1 MAVARGEGCRR
12 RRTGLRAGS
21 SRRTGRPRRRRGAG
35 LLTDARACTPQVV
48 VLEKGRYTKAADL
61 SLKEREAVDSMYE
74 SGSLMTTEDAGARSG
89 RRPAAGPVA
98 AARWPPHA
106 TLAPCHQGQRATT
119 GRHMCCM
126 YGLVSTPSRSGAA
139 AACHACMPV
148 HPGAPR
154 AHAHAAAFPLPG
166 AVPGRCTTAHATCR
180 RHTPR
185 ACVRCEHPGGRDAG
199 RRHAHQLA
207 GKLPHARACAPR
219 VGLRAR
225 PDGLRVAALRP
236 RAGRRLAALR
246 RHHR

>member
-98 AARWPPHA
+98 AVRWPPHA
-106 TLAPCHQGQRATT
+106 TLRRVTRASVPLLVVTC
-119 GRHMCCM
+119 GVCM
-126 YGLVSTPSRSGAA
+126 AWSSL
-139 AACHACMPV
+139 
-148 HPGAPR
+148 HPGPAQPPHVTRACLCIMGPR
-154 AHAHAAAFPLPG
+154 AHMRTPLRSPCQ
-166 AVPGRCTTAHATCR
+166 AQC
-180 RHTPR
+180 
-185 ACVRCEHPGGRDAG
+185 PGGARRRAPPAVVTLRARAAG
-199 RRHAHQLA
+199 VSILA
-207 GKLPHARACAPR
+207 GATLGGGTRINWQASFRTPAH
-219 VGLRAR
+219 VGRRAR